1 MEQKIIQWFP
11 GHMSKATREIKEK
24 IDLVDL
30 LIEIVDA
37 RCPLASRNPVVSEL
51 KGKKRIII
59 MTKIDLADR
68 KITSEWKEY
77 FKKQDII
84 CLDMNLNGKVDV
96 KEIVR
101 FANEAMKEKLE
112 RDARRGIKNRPIR
125 AMVVG
130 IPNVGKSTFINKV
143 IGRKSASVANK
154 PGHTKSQQWVK
165 NGNVELLDTPGILWP
180 KFEDKSVGVKLA
192 LIGSIKDQI
201 LNQDKLADNLL
212 EFLATRYKESLEHRY
227 NIKVDRDIDI
237 EYINELFENIA
248 RNRGLLISG
257 GNVDIDKAKELVL
270 KEFRDGKIVNASL
283 ERCEDDGWIRV
294 RE

>member
-30 LIEIVDA
+30 LIELVDA
-37 RCPLASRNPVVSEL
+37 RCPLSSRNPVVSEL
-51 KGKKRIII
+51 KSKKRIIV
-59 MTKIDLADR
+59 MTKIDLAD
-68 KITSEWKEY
+68 KEITKEWKEY

-84 CLDMNLNGKVDV
+84 CLDMNLNGKVDI

-101 FANEAMKEKLE
+101 WANEAMKDKLE
-112 RDARRGIKNRPIR
+112 RDARRGIRNRPIR

-143 IGRKSASVANK
+143 IGRKAASVANK
-154 PGHTKSQQWVK
+154 PGQTKAQQWVK

-180 KFEDKSVGVKLA
+180 KFEDKGVGLRLA
-192 LIGSIKDQI
+192 LIGSIKDNI
-201 LNQDKLADNLL
+201 LNQDKLADTLL
-212 EFLATRYKESLEHRY
+212 EFLGTNYKEALESRY
-227 NIKVDRDIDI
+227 NILVEKELDI
-237 EYINELFENIA
+237 EYINELFGNIA
-248 RNRGLLISG
+248 KNRGLLIAG
-257 GNVDIDKAKELVL
+257 GEPDVDRAKELVL

-283 ERCEDDGWIRV
+283 ERCDNDGWIRV
-294 RE
+294 

>member
-24 IDLVDL
+24 IELVDL
-30 LIEIVDA
+30 LIELVDA
-37 RCPLASRNPVVSEL
+37 RCPISSRNPVVSEL
-51 KGKKRIII
+51 KGKKRNIV
-59 MTKIDLADR
+59 MTKIDLAD
-68 KITSEWKEY
+68 KEITKEWKEY
-77 FKKQDII
+77 FKRQDII

-101 FANEAMKEKLE
+101 WANEAMKEKLE

-143 IGRKSASVANK
+143 IGRKAASVANK
-154 PGHTKSQQWVK
+154 PGQTKAQQWVK

-180 KFEDKSVGVKLA
+180 KFEDKEVGVRLA
-192 LIGSIKDQI
+192 LIGSIKDNI
-201 LNQDKLADNLL
+201 LNQDKLADILL
-212 EFLATRYKESLEHRY
+212 EFLATNYKDSLEKRY
-227 NIKVDRDIDI
+227 NIVVDKELDI
-237 EYINELFENIA
+237 EYINELFASIA
-248 RNRGLLISG
+248 KNRGLLIAG
-257 GNVDIDKAKELVL
+257 GEADIDRAKELVL

-283 ERCEDDGWIRV
+283 ERCDIDGWIRV
-294 RE
+294 

>member
-24 IDLVDL
+24 IELVDL
-30 LIEIVDA
+30 LIELVDA
-37 RCPLASRNPVVSEL
+37 RCPISSRNPVVSEL
-51 KGKKRIII
+51 KGKKRIIV
-59 MTKIDLADR
+59 MTKIDLAD
-68 KITSEWKEY
+68 KEITREWKEY

-101 FANEAMKEKLE
+101 YANEAMKEKLE

-143 IGRKSASVANK
+143 IGRKAASVANK
-154 PGHTKSQQWVK
+154 PGQTKAQQWVK

-180 KFEDKSVGVKLA
+180 KFEDKEVGIRLA
-192 LIGSIKDQI
+192 LIGSIKDNI
-201 LNQDKLADNLL
+201 LNQDKLADILL
-212 EFLATRYKESLEHRY
+212 EFLGRNYKVSLENRY
-227 NIKVDRDIDI
+227 NIKVEEELDI
-237 EYINELFENIA
+237 EYINKLYGDIA
-248 RNRGLLISG
+248 KNRGLLISG
-257 GNVDIDKAKELVL
+257 GESDIDRAKELVL

-283 ERCEDDGWIRV
+283 ERCDVDGWIRV
-294 RE
+294 

>member
-30 LIEIVDA
+30 LIELVDA
-37 RCPLASRNPVVSEL
+37 RCPISSRNPVVSEL
-51 KGKKRIII
+51 KSKKRIIV
-59 MTKIDLADR
+59 MTKIDLAD
-68 KITSEWKEY
+68 KEITKEWKEY

-84 CLDMNLNGKVDV
+84 CLDMNLNGKVDI

-101 FANEAMKEKLE
+101 WANEAMKEKLE
-112 RDARRGIKNRPIR
+112 RDARRGIRNRPIR

-143 IGRKSASVANK
+143 IGRKAASVANK
-154 PGHTKSQQWVK
+154 PGQTKSQQWVK

-180 KFEDKSVGVKLA
+180 KFEDKEVGVRLA
-192 LIGSIKDQI
+192 LIGSIKDNI
-201 LNQDKLADNLL
+201 LNQDKLADILL
-212 EFLATRYKESLEHRY
+212 EFLATNYKSSLEARY
-227 NIKVDRDIDI
+227 NIVVDKEIDI
-237 EYINELFENIA
+237 EYINDLFANIA
-248 RNRGLLISG
+248 KNRGLLISG
-257 GNVDIDKAKELVL
+257 GEADIDRAKELVL

-283 ERCEDDGWIRV
+283 ERCDIDGWIRV
-294 RE
+294 